1 MTAEKPLE
9 GCAFVGQILVVFS
22 RVSML
27 DPLRNLIFLEG
38 MMFSYSKAVLRLVGA
53 ERVRV
58 TVG

>member
-1 MTAEKPLE
+1 
-9 GCAFVGQILVVFS
+9 
-22 RVSML
+22 
-27 DPLRNLIFLEG
+27 LRNLIFLEG